1 VLAVHARIVGLVR
14 ASEVRWP
21 AVAVVAAAVA
31 VLAWVSASLASWP
44 PTPPE
49 STLPAAARE
58 AAATG
63 TPDEAGR
70 EAVEEATSVLV
81 VGDAFSAGTDQND
94 GPPWPELLADSL
106 GWDVAVDAVAETG
119 YLSSDGGRS
128 FGERLGP
135 AVVEAADIV
144 VLAGGIADLGSPVE
158 EIVEAAEEVLVR
170 VQELS
175 PDAVLVLVLVSPFSD
190 GDPGPLTRAAAA
202 NLEELAAE
210 HGVGYVDATDFL
222 PDGAGLLGPD
232 GRHPNQEG
240 HAEIARLMEQALVD
254 LGVLDP

>member
-31 VLAWVSASLASWP
+31 VLTWVSASLASWP
-44 PTPPE
+44 PPPPE

-63 TPDEAGR
+63 TPAEAGR

-106 GWDVAVDAVAETG
+106 GWDVTVDALAETG
-119 YLSSDGGRS
+119 YLTTDGGGS
-128 FGERLGP
+128 FGERLGL
-135 AVVEAADIV
+135 AAVEAADVV
-144 VLAGGIADLGSPVE
+144 VLAGGIEDLGSPAE
-158 EIVEAAEEVLVR
+158 EIAEAAEEVLVR

-175 PDAVLVLVLVSPFSD
+175 PDAALVLVSPFSD
-190 GDPGPLTRAAAA
+190 GDPGPLTRGAAAD
-202 NLEELAAE
+202 LEELAAE
-210 HGVGYVDATDFL
+210 QGAGYVDATGFL

-254 LGVLDP
+254 LGVLDL